1 MGIKGGLTMTFEDLM
16 GSNAA
21 GPNDLIQRLYKKNR
35 ENFEELIAQIKKGSV
50 VPLLGAGFS
59 ATVYPSWSKLLI
71 EMAQPFPNC
80 KREVEESVESGSFE
94 RAASLLCEEMGEFEF
109 LRKLHGTF
117 GRHTLSQAI
126 ARISS
131 ERKTIPQIFTGP
143 LMTTNVDQMIEE
155 IYARDLPVLCPH
167 TPYQQPQAER
177 ALQSSTPILF
187 KLHGDIEDREH
198 VVFTQ
203 EQYDE
208 VYGRGTEDTPLVQ
221 TMKQIFSGK
230 TVLFLGCSLA
240 SDRVLDVLKR
250 CCANHAYCQ
259 RGMTIGQK

>member
-1 MGIKGGLTMTFEDLM
+1 MTFEDLM

-80 KREVEESVESGSFE
+80 TREVEESVGSGSFE

-109 LRKLHGTF
+109 LRELHGTF
-117 GRHTLSQAI
+117 GRHTLSQAME
-126 ARISS
+126 RISS

-155 IYARDLPVLCPH
+155 IYARNLPVREPPAL
-167 TPYQQPQAER
+167 ER
-177 ALQSSTPILF
+177 SSISP
-187 KLHGDIEDREH
+187 
-198 VVFTQ
+198 V
-203 EQYDE
+203 
-208 VYGRGTEDTPLVQ
+208 
-221 TMKQIFSGK
+221 
-230 TVLFLGCSLA
+230 
-240 SDRVLDVLKR
+240 
-250 CCANHAYCQ
+250 
-259 RGMTIGQK
+259 